1 MPRADRPGSIVPN
14 FVPDPSLL
22 CPCLDNQNLPA
33 LRRPPPHLPQLTPSP
48 PRLALHLGVL
58 APDTLEAREKA
69 LDRAPD
75 GGAALEHGSAPGHPG
90 QVQGGPGNHLLL

>member
-1 MPRADRPGSIVPN
+1 MPLPGQPTPAG
-14 FVPDPSLL
+14 FAAATLYQPTPD
-22 CPCLDNQNLPA
+22 
-33 LRRPPPHLPQLTPSP
+33 LPQRTPSP
-48 PRLALHLGVL
+48 PRLALHLEVL

-75 GGAALEHGSAPGHPG
+75 GGAALEQGSAPGHPG